1 LFFMPYVVPVRPFV
15 VLLLIVWVCCSCIG
29 FAMAKANPF
38 LGIIA
43 DKVMAEVDAN
53 GDHKVTREEFAHA
66 RAVRF
71 SSADRNGDGRVSRD
85 EFKAELSTVA
95 GELGLVWGD
104 QFFNILDRNADN
116 SLDEAEVDGLG
127 EDAFTAADRD
137 GDGFVTPGEVHPS
150 LAMAP

>member
-1 LFFMPYVVPVRPFV
+1 MRPFII
-15 VLLLIVWVCCSCIG
+15 LLLAVWVCCSCIG
-29 FAMAKANPF
+29 FAMAKASP
-38 LGIIA
+38 LIGIIA

-53 GDHKVTREEFAHA
+53 GDHKVTREEFAQA
-66 RAVRF
+66 RTVRF
-71 SSADRNGDGRVSRD
+71 SAADSDQDGRVSRA

-104 QFFNILDRNADN
+104 QFFNVLDRNTDN
-116 SLDEAEVDGLG
+116 SLDEAEVNGLG
-127 EDAFTAADRD
+127 ETAFTTADRN

>member
-1 LFFMPYVVPVRPFV
+1 
-15 VLLLIVWVCCSCIG
+15 
-29 FAMAKANPF
+29 MAKASPL

-53 GDHKVTREEFAHA
+53 SDQKVTREEFANA
-66 RAVRF
+66 RSVRF
-71 SSADRNGDGRVSRD
+71 SAADRDGDGRVSRD

-116 SLDEAEVDGLG
+116 FLDEGEVDGLA
-127 EDAFTAADRD
+127 EEAFTAADLN